1 MKNVILL
8 RYGEIHLKGKNR
20 GFFENILLQNLRN
33 SLENIPCKISRI
45 AGRYLVSDFDDK
57 DQNIITEKCQKVFGF
72 VSLSHALEVETSEEN
87 IISAVKILMKGIEEN
102 SDKDVLTFKAKT
114 KRADKSFP
122 IKSDDFSAFLGEVVL
137 DNFKIFKVK
146 LSDYDIELN
155 VDIREN
161 GKTYVFCDK
170 VNCLG
175 GMPVGTAGKG
185 LLMLS
190 GGIDSPVAGY
200 MMAKRGLKLYAM
212 HFHSFPYTSLQ
223 AREKVLSL
231 AEILTDYTGGELTVF
246 MVPFTKVQE
255 AIHQR
260 CDSAYM
266 INIMRRIMFRIA
278 ERVCENHGIQTVVT
292 GENLGQ
298 VASQTI
304 ESLTNTNSV
313 MNTVPVMRPLIAF
326 DKLDIIKIAKE
337 IGTFETSIL
346 PYEDCCTVF
355 LPDNPIIKPSIK
367 ASVKQENFL
376 DIEALIS
383 EAIENVEILKIK
395 PNK

>member
-20 GFFENILLQNLRN
+20 GFFENALLQNLKN
-33 SLENIPCKISRI
+33 SLEGIPCKISRI
-45 AGRYLVSDFDDK
+45 AGRYLVSEFDEKDK
-57 DQNIITEKCQKVFGF
+57 KLITEKCKKVFGF

-87 IISAVKILMKGIEEN
+87 IVLAVKTLMKEIEEN
-102 SDKDVLTFKAKT
+102 AVEKVLTFKAKT
-114 KRADKSFP
+114 KRADKTFP
-122 IKSDDFSAFLGEVVL
+122 MKSDDFSAFLGEVVL
-137 DNFKIFKVK
+137 DNFKIFKVQ
-146 LSDYDIELN
+146 LSNYDIELN

-231 AEILTDYTGGELTVF
+231 AEILTEYTGGDLTVF

-255 AIHQR
+255 AIHQK

-278 ERVCENHGIQTVVT
+278 ERVAEKKGIQTIVT

-313 MNTVPVMRPLIAF
+313 MNVIPVMRPLIAF
-326 DKLDIIKIAKE
+326 DKLDIIKISQD

-367 ASVKQENFL
+367 NSIKQEQFL
-376 DIEALIS
+376 DIENLIQ
-383 EAIENVEILKIK
+383 EAIDNIEIVKIK
-395 PNK
+395 SKK

>member
-20 GFFENILLQNLRN
+20 GFFENALLQNLKN
-33 SLENIPCKISRI
+33 SLEEIPCKISRI
-45 AGRYLVSDFDDK
+45 AGRYLVSDYNVQDESL
-57 DQNIITEKCQKVFGF
+57 ITKKCQKVFGF
-72 VSLSHALEVETSEEN
+72 VSLSHAMEVETSQEN
-87 IISAVKILMKGIEEN
+87 IVFAVKTLMAEIEKNATKEI
-102 SDKDVLTFKAKT
+102 LTFKAKT
-114 KRADKSFP
+114 KRADKTFP
-122 IKSDDFSAFLGEVVL
+122 IKSDDFSALVGEIVL

-146 LSDYDIELN
+146 LSGYDIELN

-170 VNCLG
+170 VACLG

-231 AEILTDYTGGELTVF
+231 AKILTEYTGGEMTVF

-255 AIHQR
+255 AIHQK

-278 ERVCENHGIQTVVT
+278 ERVAEKHNIQTIIT

-304 ESLTNTNSV
+304 ESLTSTNSV
-313 MNTVPVMRPLIAF
+313 MNIVPVMRPLIAF
-326 DKLDIIKIAKE
+326 DKLDIIKISKD

-355 LPDNPIIKPSIK
+355 LPENPIIKPTIK
-367 ASVKQENFL
+367 NSLKQEKFL
-376 DIEALIS
+376 DIETLIND
-383 EAIENVEILKIK
+383 AIENIEVLKIK
-395 PNK
+395 